1 MISDEIEGIQTGWMF
16 FLGKK
21 WMFKRGS
28 QRTAMTG
35 MLQVT
40 VTSLK
45 RWSRL
50 QRVFTATFTIEFLR
64 VPQSR
69 WFIFSKRVFVSSLS

>member
-16 FLGKK
+16 FHGNVFSWQEMDVQKG
-21 WMFKRGS
+21 GS

-45 RWSRL
+45 SWSRTTC
-50 QRVFTATFTIEFLR
+50 VYCNVHI
-64 VPQSR
+64 
-69 WFIFSKRVFVSSLS
+69 